1 MSCIGSDKGNP
12 SCTFSYESKADTL
25 GSSNG
30 AVDGYHVI
38 EGVSQAVKPVI
49 NSDMSSPDFLK
60 IVEIRTIGGDIIEP
74 GSAEYQLLTS
84 PNNSEFIELH
94 DRSIMGVKYYAE
106 KNGVLSEANEAANNS
121 GNGVRFDH
129 LHTGVYENAVNNIGN
144 GAMEELYFTKV
155 LTADDI
161 TEDNKLP
168 IELRK
173 YTGLTEGMTY
183 ERGKRYGIGTGTSDL
198 IATDEFDGG
207 SSSDDT
213 QNVQISN
220 DNIANITKEESD
232 EVPPPEDTEN
242 SLKSLFKLAPVLK
255 YPSDAAFGPG
265 GQDYL
270 RIETFKYKPPMPG
283 AFGEGGNSNSLANV
297 VSRGQQRSSNLGD
310 YGNTIKLPI
319 PNDLRVSNGV
329 EWGGAKAN
337 AIEMAAMTGMTN
349 TAAGVVDNGIVST
362 IMKSFGSMSDLA
374 SRFGDLGVA
383 DGGTGQALTAFVSK
397 LALSKLNIN
406 VDTNQFVA
414 RSNGIAINPN
424 LELLFSS
431 PKLRNFTFRFDF
443 APNDEVDARN
453 SRMIMRIFKQ
463 GMVPTG
469 YGSKDGS
476 SSIFI
481 GSPMVYRIG
490 YFNGTNRI
498 RGLPIHKICALTQC
512 SINFT
517 PENVYQSYS
526 DDRAVSNPVRSTME
540 LAFTELTPVFAED
553 YNMNFLDEKEGELS
567 NSSLTDLAQ
576 DSGEGGL
583 LQGDNEMNK
592 YDIGY

>member
-1 MSCIGSDKGNP
+1 
-12 SCTFSYESKADTL
+12 
-25 GSSNG
+25 
-30 AVDGYHVI
+30 
-38 EGVSQAVKPVI
+38 
-49 NSDMSSPDFLK
+49 
-60 IVEIRTIGGDIIEP
+60 
-74 GSAEYQLLTS
+74 
-84 PNNSEFIELH
+84 
-94 DRSIMGVKYYAE
+94 
-106 KNGVLSEANEAANNS
+106 
-121 GNGVRFDH
+121 
-129 LHTGVYENAVNNIGN
+129 
-144 GAMEELYFTKV
+144 
-155 LTADDI
+155 
-161 TEDNKLP
+161 
-168 IELRK
+168 
-173 YTGLTEGMTY
+173 
-183 ERGKRYGIGTGTSDL
+183 
-198 IATDEFDGG
+198 
-207 SSSDDT
+207 
-213 QNVQISN
+213 
-220 DNIANITKEESD
+220 
-232 EVPPPEDTEN
+232 
-242 SLKSLFKLAPVLK
+242 
-255 YPSDAAFGPG
+255 
-265 GQDYL
+265 
-270 RIETFKYKPPMPG
+270 
-283 AFGEGGNSNSLANV
+283 
-297 VSRGQQRSSNLGD
+297 
-310 YGNTIKLPI
+310 
-319 PNDLRVSNGV
+319 
-329 EWGGAKAN
+329 
-337 AIEMAAMTGMTN
+337 MTN

>member
-1 MSCIGSDKGNP
+1 MSCIGSDKNNP
-12 SCTFSYESKADTL
+12 SCSFSM
-25 GSSNG
+25 GSSVDSDGTVAEDGTVYG
-30 AVDGYHVI
+30 ATDGYHYI
-38 EGVSQAVKPVI
+38 NGQYVKPIV
-49 NSDMSSPDFLK
+49 NSDMSSDNFLEV
-60 IVEIRTIGGDIIEP
+60 IEIRTLNTGAYTGGVVP
-74 GSAEYQLLTS
+74 TGSDLWINLTS
-84 PNNSEFIELH
+84 DDNTEFIELY
-94 DRSIMGVKYYAE
+94 DRTTGGIKYWAE
-106 KNGVLSEANEAANNS
+106 KNGQLPEALAAAERVGDINFS
-121 GNGVRFDH
+121 HFD
-129 LHTGVYENAVNNIGN
+129 TTKYENALNNVGGGSFQPLFKDYGGGN
-144 GAMEELYFTKV
+144 IVGTQYGSS
-155 LTADDI
+155 
-161 TEDNKLP
+161 
-168 IELRK
+168 
-173 YTGLTEGMTY
+173 TGL
-183 ERGKRYGIGTGTSDL
+183 SDVTHVD
-198 IATDEFDGG
+198 AFDGG
-207 SSSDDT
+207 STIDNRNEYEEPGAAEDSD
-213 QNVQISN
+213 
-220 DNIANITKEESD
+220 
-232 EVPPPEDTEN
+232 PPSVDSEN
-242 SLKSLFKLAPVLK
+242 NLESLFKLAPVLK
-255 YPSDAAFGPG
+255 YPSDAAYGPN

-297 VSRGQQRSSNLGD
+297 VSRGPQRSSNLGD

-329 EWGGAKAN
+329 DWGGAKAN

-349 TAAGVVDNGIVST
+349 TAASVVDNGIVST

-463 GMVPTG
+463 GMLPTG
-469 YGSKDGS
+469 YGSQDGS

-490 YFNGTNRI
+490 YFNGSKRI

-553 YNMNFLDEKEGELS
+553 YNMNYLDEERVGGQE
-567 NSSLTDLAQ
+567 NSSLVDLAN
-576 DSGEGGL
+576 DAGEGGL
-583 LQGDNEMNK
+583 ISGSNEINK
-592 YDIGY
+592 YDIGF